1 MKLRYTLLVA
11 SIGAILTG
19 CSTLTPEIPQATSN
33 IPSKWTSEENKISDN
48 KVIEVSQWK
57 KLVKDETLFS
67 LIEKSIE
74 NNRDIQVA
82 LLNVEK
88 IKTQYQI
95 QDSNRNASVTGTL
108 SANRERIGD
117 NPISE
122 SWQAVG
128 AVSYEIDLF
137 SKAENLSK
145 TAWQN
150 YLAESYNYEV
160 AKIALIS
167 EVSSTYLDLLANK
180 EWLKISKETLDSRL
194 SSYSLSEKR
203 KELGQ
208 VSSLTLAQER
218 GLVENARSDVALYDG
233 TVKQLEQNLR
243 LLVGESID
251 SYTFNSEWK
260 DVLEDNTKLVSNL
273 SSDVLLSRPDIKASE
288 ARLIASN
295 ANIGVARASRFPSL
309 SLTGQA
315 GTISSEFSG
324 LMGSNTGLWGI
335 SPSLNV
341 PIFNAGRLKAQEQ
354 VARIEQEKALANYE
368 KNIQVGFQEVAVL
381 LIENEK
387 LNKQH
392 EAQEEAVEAAED
404 AYNFSKIRYDA
415 GRDDYLSLL
424 DSERTLYATQIR
436 KISLELAQQK
446 VFISLYKALGGISN

>member
-1 MKLRYTLLVA
+1 M
-11 SIGAILTG
+11 
-19 CSTLTPEIPQATSN
+19 
-33 IPSKWTSEENKISDN
+33 
-48 KVIEVSQWK
+48 
-57 KLVKDETLFS
+57 ET
-67 LIEKSIE
+67 
-74 NNRDIQVA
+74 
-82 LLNVEK
+82 
-88 IKTQYQI
+88 
-95 QDSNRNASVTGTL
+95 
-108 SANRERIGD
+108 
-117 NPISE
+117 
-122 SWQAVG
+122 
-128 AVSYEIDLF
+128 
-137 SKAENLSK
+137 
-145 TAWQN
+145 
-150 YLAESYNYEV
+150 
-160 AKIALIS
+160 
-167 EVSSTYLDLLANK
+167 
-180 EWLKISKETLDSRL
+180 
-194 SSYSLSEKR
+194 
-203 KELGQ
+203 
-208 VSSLTLAQER
+208 
-218 GLVENARSDVALYDG
+218 ARSDVALYDG
-233 TVKQLEQNLR
+233 AVKQLEQNLR

-446 VFISLYKALGGISN
+446 VFVSLYKALGGISN

>member
-1 MKLRYTLLVA
+1 MKLKYTLLVA
-11 SIGAILTG
+11 SMGAILAG
-19 CSTLTPEIPQATSN
+19 CSTLTPDIPETKSN
-33 IPSKWTSEENKISDN
+33 IPSNWAYKESRTSGNN
-48 KVIEVSQWK
+48 VIEVGQWR
-57 KLVKDETLFS
+57 KLIKDETLFS
-67 LIEKSIE
+67 LVKKSLE

-117 NPISE
+117 SPISE

-128 AVSYEIDLF
+128 AISYEVDLF
-137 SKAENLSK
+137 NKAENLSK
-145 TAWQN
+145 AAWQN

-167 EVSSTYLDLLANK
+167 EISSTYLDLIANK
-180 EWLKISKETLDSRL
+180 EWLKISKETLASRL
-194 SSYSLSEKR
+194 SSYALSEKR

-208 VSSLTLAQER
+208 VSALTLAQER
-218 GLVENARSDVALYDG
+218 GLVETAKSDVASYEG

-251 SYTFNSEWK
+251 SYTFNSQWK
-260 DVLEDNTKLVSNL
+260 DILEDHTNLVSNL

-288 ARLIASN
+288 ARLVASN

-309 SLTGQA
+309 SLTGQV
-315 GTISSEFSG
+315 GTISSEFSS

-335 SPSLNV
+335 SPSLNI

-354 VARIEQEKALANYE
+354 VAKIEQEQALASYE
-368 KNIQVGFQEVAVL
+368 KAIQIGFQEVAVL

-387 LNKQH
+387 LNK
-392 EAQEEAVEAAED
+392 
-404 AYNFSKIRYDA
+404 
-415 GRDDYLSLL
+415 
-424 DSERTLYATQIR
+424 
-436 KISLELAQQK
+436 
-446 VFISLYKALGGISN
+446 

>member
-1 MKLRYTLLVA
+1 MKLKYTLLVA
-11 SIGAILTG
+11 SMGAILAG
-19 CSTLTPEIPQATSN
+19 CSTLTPDIPQTN
-33 IPSKWTSEENKISDN
+33 PDIPSKWTTEKNRTSEK
-48 KVIEVSQWK
+48 KVVEISQWK
-57 KLVKDETLFS
+57 KLIRDETLFS
-67 LIEKSIE
+67 LIEKSLE
-74 NNRDIQVA
+74 NNRDIQIA

-108 SANRERIGD
+108 SANRERIGN

-122 SWQAVG
+122 NWQAVG

-160 AKIALIS
+160 AEIALIS

-218 GLVENARSDVALYDG
+218 GLVETARSDVALYDG

-354 VARIEQEKALANYE
+354 VARIEQEQALANYE
-368 KNIQVGFQEVAVL
+368 RNIQVGFQEVAVL